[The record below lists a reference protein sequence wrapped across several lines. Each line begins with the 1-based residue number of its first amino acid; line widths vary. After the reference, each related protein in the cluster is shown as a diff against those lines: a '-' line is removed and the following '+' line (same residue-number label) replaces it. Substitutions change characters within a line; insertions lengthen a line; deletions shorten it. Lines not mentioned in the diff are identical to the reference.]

1 MGQPTSTETTALVP
15 RFASRVVSLL
25 GVVIALLITSGG
37 LFIVFHFCTLPVF
50 EYTETLSWR
59 ETVGKV
65 TKLSLRHHHF
75 DCYVT
80 FSYTVDG
87 QPYIGNHTRTIG
99 HHNHFE
105 DHGHIALCNR
115 LNHSSS
121 VAVWYNPS
129 EPQESALKV
138 SFVGDFWLAM
148 HAFDS
153 LALVALGGAVI
164 FWVTGVESAIFALS
178 GAHSALVAISCV
190 PVSAIRI
197 SRGYMTAFGPL
208 FFGAGC
214 AILAVSCLYQLGCC
228 PKSFDA
234 RNDTEDTWW
243 TIDDVEASKKIIDEP
258 KHFFVVD
265 DDPSPVIVP
274 PPPPP
279 TEGNNRV

>member
-1 MGQPTSTETTALVP
+1 MGHPTPTAATALAP
-15 RFASRVVSLL
+15 RLALRVFSLL
-25 GVVIALLITSGG
+25 GVLVALLITAGG
-37 LFIVFHFCTLPVF
+37 LFIAFHFCTLPVF

-59 ETVGKV
+59 ETRGNV
-65 TKLSLRHHHF
+65 TELSLRHHHY

-80 FSYTVDG
+80 FAYNVDG
-87 QPYIGNHTRTIG
+87 RDYVGNHTRTIG

-129 EPQESALKV
+129 DPQESALKV
-138 SFVGDFWLAM
+138 SYVGDFWLAM

-164 FWVTGVESAIFALS
+164 FWATGVESAIFALS
-178 GAHSALVAISCV
+178 GAHAALIAVSTV

-197 SRGYMTAFGPL
+197 SHGHMPAVGPL
-208 FFGAGC
+208 LFGLAC
-214 AILAVSCLYQLGCC
+214 AALAVSCLYQLECC
-228 PKSFDA
+228 PRSFDS
-234 RNDTEDTWW
+234 RNSNEDAWW
-243 TIDDVEASKKIIDEP
+243 TIDDSETSKKIIEP

-265 DDPSPVIVP
+265 DDPAPIIVP
-274 PPPPP
+274 PPPPQ
-279 TEGNNRV
+279 ENQV